1 MPVLQRG
8 GALHYDDIG
17 EGPPV
22 VLLHGVTSTGAL
34 EWRGLVGTL
43 ADHYRCVTP
52 DLRGHGRSEVGS
64 CPLSVAT
71 LVDDL
76 VALCEQLAI
85 SRPHLVG
92 FSMGSHAVLRAALS
106 RPGLAASLTFIGY
119 SSGPPDEREMP
130 SVVEPPDDW
139 PPALRRVHQHGDAE
153 HWRTLYTALSTDWIA
168 LPEVEPSALAAMDV
182 PILVILGE
190 GEPAFKHR
198 QARELVAAVPSV
210 QYEMV
215 PGGDHPIHQQQ
226 AHVVNRLVRRFID
239 AAEQE
244 LANESS

>member
-1 MPVLQRG
+1 VPVLHHD

-43 ADHYRCVTP
+43 ADDYRCVTP
-52 DLRGHGRSEVGS
+52 DLRGHGRSEVGTRA
-64 CPLSVAT
+64 LSIAT

-76 VALCEQLAI
+76 VDLCDELAI

-106 RPGLAASLTFIGY
+106 RPELPASLTFIGF
-119 SSGPPDEREMP
+119 SSGPPGEHSRP
-130 SVVEPPDDW
+130 AVVEPPDDW
-139 PPALRRVHQHGDAE
+139 PPALRRVHQHGDAD
-153 HWRTLYTALSTDWIA
+153 HWRKLYSELSQDWMA
-168 LPEVEPSALAAMDV
+168 LPEVEPSAVAALDV
-182 PILVILGE
+182 PTLVILGE
-190 GEPAFKHR
+190 GEPEFKHR
-198 QARELVAAVPSV
+198 QARELVAAVPRV
-210 QYEMV
+210 RYEMV

-226 AHVVNRLVRRFID
+226 AHTVNRMVRSFID
-239 AAEQE
+239 AAEQA
-244 LANESS
+244 LASDS